1 MAFSNMIDKIMD
13 SSGIG
18 GVEACG
24 KILEIAKK
32 TTKIKDN
39 AGAETEFTI
48 GKNYFDNEDYN
59 AAFGH
64 FRKSIQMNSSY
75 TRSYVY
81 IARVYVQK
89 NLLSEARKF
98 LEKLLIYHQSYS
110 LYTEL
115 ANVYLKSGMGI
126 KIVELWK
133 GYIQKNPKS
142 EKGYLNLGNYYSQN
156 GQNAKAIEFF
166 EKVLQIKKDSLS
178 IKEEIADI
186 YLQSDNVDLA
196 EKILFDVFSKS
207 ENFGIRAEQGQKLI
221 AIYLE
226 SGRAEKAL
234 EIASDIKGY
243 TRSEE
248 MMILLSDAYIANLK
262 FEEAEKILEH
272 IKKVNPINYEV
283 FFRFAFMAAVKEDF
297 EGLKTY
303 LRLIVKFVDSKVIL
317 AYLKDFEALG
327 LKEVKLKAA
336 EFYSTRSKLS
346 LESLSDLF
354 IAYDKKMK
362 DDEEDDKKAEQ
373 EKNTKSQDESQIP
386 AEFLKVLEEMN
397 NIFENKVNKQQAIID
412 RIGKMI
418 LLANQKNMKEVDK
431 IIQFNNSSVKY
442 LFSKGEYSS
451 EEVQNEYRK
460 VMANIKK
467 GIDLT
472 EKTNIGIY
480 NRINDI
486 KKKNV
491 EVLSSLEKYLYNLNK
506 LTRML
511 SADEE
516 MTNIQLFIDSLLKDN
531 E

>member
-1 MAFSNMIDKIMD
+1 M
-13 SSGIG
+13 
-18 GVEACG
+18 
-24 KILEIAKK
+24 
-32 TTKIKDN
+32 
-39 AGAETEFTI
+39 
-48 GKNYFDNEDYN
+48 
-59 AAFGH
+59 
-64 FRKSIQMNSSY
+64 
-75 TRSYVY
+75 
-81 IARVYVQK
+81 
-89 NLLSEARKF
+89 
-98 LEKLLIYHQSYS
+98 
-110 LYTEL
+110 
-115 ANVYLKSGMGI
+115 
-126 KIVELWK
+126 
-133 GYIQKNPKS
+133 
-142 EKGYLNLGNYYSQN
+142 
-156 GQNAKAIEFF
+156 
-166 EKVLQIKKDSLS
+166 
-178 IKEEIADI
+178 
-186 YLQSDNVDLA
+186 
-196 EKILFDVFSKS
+196 
-207 ENFGIRAEQGQKLI
+207 
-221 AIYLE
+221 
-226 SGRAEKAL
+226 
-234 EIASDIKGY
+234 
-243 TRSEE
+243 
-248 MMILLSDAYIANLK
+248 
-262 FEEAEKILEH
+262 
-272 IKKVNPINYEV
+272 
-283 FFRFAFMAAVKEDF
+283 
-297 EGLKTY
+297 
-303 LRLIVKFVDSKVIL
+303 
-317 AYLKDFEALG
+317 
-327 LKEVKLKAA
+327 
-336 EFYSTRSKLS
+336 
-346 LESLSDLF
+346 ESLSDLF